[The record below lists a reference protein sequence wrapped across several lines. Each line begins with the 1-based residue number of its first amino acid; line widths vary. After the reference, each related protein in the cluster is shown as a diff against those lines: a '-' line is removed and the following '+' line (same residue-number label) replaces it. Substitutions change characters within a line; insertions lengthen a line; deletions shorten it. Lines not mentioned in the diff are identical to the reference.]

1 MQEKSSIDKE
11 KKKYHKTLSKILSTH
26 K

>member
-11 KKKYHKTLSKILSTH
+11 KKKYDKTLSKILSTH